1 VRSLNGTTSSPKHA
15 KTARLE
21 PVRWLSLASSL
32 QPKHSSHALT
42 LVSQVGAFSS
52 LYSGK
57 PASVLEFCVLECG
70 VILPMPLPEY
80 KQLVDEAKREIKEI
94 DPAELKR
101 MQQSQQN
108 FTLIDVRE
116 PDEVA
121 QGAIDGSVALPRGQL
136 EHKIDTITTDKER
149 PIVCYC
155 GGGGRS
161 ALAAQSLKKMGFKNV
176 MSLAGG
182 YKKWSGS

>member
-1 VRSLNGTTSSPKHA
+1 
-15 KTARLE
+15 
-21 PVRWLSLASSL
+21 
-32 QPKHSSHALT
+32 
-42 LVSQVGAFSS
+42 
-52 LYSGK
+52 
-57 PASVLEFCVLECG
+57 
-70 VILPMPLPEY
+70 MPLPEY

-101 MQQSQQN
+101 MQAEKQN
-108 FTLIDVRE
+108 FTLLDVRE

-121 QGAIDGSVALPRGQL
+121 EGAIAGSKPLPRGQL
-136 EHKIDTITTDKER
+136 EYKIDTITTDKNQ

-182 YKKWSGS
+182 YKGGEGGGLRPGFCTCILAKNFSYFWFFQGSPSYSN

>member
-1 VRSLNGTTSSPKHA
+1 
-15 KTARLE
+15 
-21 PVRWLSLASSL
+21 
-32 QPKHSSHALT
+32 
-42 LVSQVGAFSS
+42 
-52 LYSGK
+52 
-57 PASVLEFCVLECG
+57 
-70 VILPMPLPEY
+70 MPLPEY
-80 KQLVDEAKREIKEI
+80 KQIVDEAKREIKEI
-94 DPAELKR
+94 QPDDLKN
-101 MQQSQQN
+101 MQQKKES

-121 QGAIDGSVALPRGQL
+121 QGAIAGAQPMPRGML
-136 EHKIDTITTDKER
+136 EYKIDTITTDKDQ

-182 YKKWSGS
+182 DKGWKSSS

>member
-1 VRSLNGTTSSPKHA
+1 
-15 KTARLE
+15 
-21 PVRWLSLASSL
+21 
-32 QPKHSSHALT
+32 
-42 LVSQVGAFSS
+42 
-52 LYSGK
+52 
-57 PASVLEFCVLECG
+57 
-70 VILPMPLPEY
+70 MPLPEY

-94 DPAELKR
+94 DAAELKR
-101 MQQSQQN
+101 MQQSQEN

-121 QGAIDGSVALPRGQL
+121 EGAISGSEPLPRGQL
-136 EHKIDTITTDKER
+136 EYKIDNITTNKDQ

-161 ALAAQSLKKMGFKNV
+161 ALAAQSLKRMGFQNV

-182 YKKWSGS
+182 YKGWTKDGQ

>member
-1 VRSLNGTTSSPKHA
+1 MLQNVRGAQEIGIELEQHLQISFRIPVHPRKSAVSLFNDISSIA
-15 KTARLE
+15 
-21 PVRWLSLASSL
+21 
-32 QPKHSSHALT
+32 ALHF
-42 LVSQVGAFSS
+42 LFYPGAH
-52 LYSGK
+52 
-57 PASVLEFCVLECG
+57 
-70 VILPMPLPEY
+70 MPLPEY

-94 DPAELKR
+94 TPEDLKA
-101 MQQSQQN
+101 MQQKKEN

-121 QGAIDGSVALPRGQL
+121 AGAIAGSKPLPRGQL
-136 EHKIDTITTDKER
+136 EHKIDTITTDKDQ

-182 YKKWSGS
+182 YKGWKE

>member
-1 VRSLNGTTSSPKHA
+1 
-15 KTARLE
+15 
-21 PVRWLSLASSL
+21 
-32 QPKHSSHALT
+32 
-42 LVSQVGAFSS
+42 
-52 LYSGK
+52 
-57 PASVLEFCVLECG
+57 
-70 VILPMPLPEY
+70 MPLPEY
-80 KQLVDEAKREIKEI
+80 KKLVDEARREIKEI
-94 DPAELKR
+94 DAAELKR
-101 MQQSQQN
+101 MQQSRQN

-116 PDEVA
+116 PDEVE
-121 QGAIDGSVALPRGQL
+121 QGAIAGSVALPRGQL
-136 EHKIDTITTDKER
+136 EHKIDTITSDKEK

>member
-1 VRSLNGTTSSPKHA
+1 
-15 KTARLE
+15 
-21 PVRWLSLASSL
+21 
-32 QPKHSSHALT
+32 
-42 LVSQVGAFSS
+42 
-52 LYSGK
+52 
-57 PASVLEFCVLECG
+57 
-70 VILPMPLPEY
+70 MPLPEY

-101 MQQSQQN
+101 MQQSPES

-121 QGAIDGSVALPRGQL
+121 EGSIAGAKALPRGQL
-136 EHKIDTITTDKER
+136 EHKIDTITTDKNK

-176 MSLAGG
+176 MSLSGG
-182 YKKWSGS
+182 YKGWKKGTGGS

>member
-1 VRSLNGTTSSPKHA
+1 
-15 KTARLE
+15 
-21 PVRWLSLASSL
+21 
-32 QPKHSSHALT
+32 
-42 LVSQVGAFSS
+42 
-52 LYSGK
+52 
-57 PASVLEFCVLECG
+57 
-70 VILPMPLPEY
+70 MPLPEY
-80 KQLVDEAKREIKEI
+80 KQLVDAAKREIKEI

-101 MQQSQQN
+101 MQQAEEN

-121 QGAIDGSVALPRGQL
+121 EGAISGAKPLPRGQL
-136 EHKIDTITTDKER
+136 EYKIDAITTDKEQ

-182 YKKWSGS
+182 YKGWKSSGQ

>member
-1 VRSLNGTTSSPKHA
+1 
-15 KTARLE
+15 
-21 PVRWLSLASSL
+21 
-32 QPKHSSHALT
+32 
-42 LVSQVGAFSS
+42 
-52 LYSGK
+52 
-57 PASVLEFCVLECG
+57 
-70 VILPMPLPEY
+70 MPLPEY

-121 QGAIDGSVALPRGQL
+121 QGAIAGAKTLPRGQL
-136 EHKIDTITTDKER
+136 EHKIDTITSDKDQ

-161 ALAAQSLKKMGFKNV
+161 ALAAQTLQRMGFKKV

-182 YKKWSGS
+182 YRGWKASH

>member
-1 VRSLNGTTSSPKHA
+1 MENKHLMSGCKRESA
-15 KTARLE
+15 KSQELIAKSQ
-21 PVRWLSLASSL
+21 PAPLA
-32 QPKHSSHALT
+32 HT
-42 LVSQVGAFSS
+42 LIV
-52 LYSGK
+52 
-57 PASVLEFCVLECG
+57 VLKSCFLDNS
-70 VILPMPLPEY
+70 PMPLPEY

-101 MQQSQQN
+101 MQESKQN

-121 QGAIDGSVALPRGQL
+121 EGAIAGSKPLPRGQL
-136 EHKIDTITTDKER
+136 EHKIDTITTDKNQ

-182 YKKWSGS
+182 YKGWKSTSS

>member
-1 VRSLNGTTSSPKHA
+1 
-15 KTARLE
+15 
-21 PVRWLSLASSL
+21 
-32 QPKHSSHALT
+32 
-42 LVSQVGAFSS
+42 
-52 LYSGK
+52 
-57 PASVLEFCVLECG
+57 
-70 VILPMPLPEY
+70 MPLPEY
-80 KQLVDEAKREIKEI
+80 HQLVEEAKREIKEI
-94 DPAELKR
+94 DPAELTR
-101 MQQSQQN
+101 MQQAQDN

-121 QGAIDGSVALPRGQL
+121 EGKIEGAKPLPRGQL
-136 EHKIDTITTDKER
+136 EHKIDTITADKSQ

-182 YKKWSGS
+182 YKGWKKGGS

>member
-1 VRSLNGTTSSPKHA
+1 
-15 KTARLE
+15 
-21 PVRWLSLASSL
+21 
-32 QPKHSSHALT
+32 
-42 LVSQVGAFSS
+42 
-52 LYSGK
+52 
-57 PASVLEFCVLECG
+57 
-70 VILPMPLPEY
+70 MPLPEY
-80 KQLVDEAKREIKEI
+80 HQLVNDAKKEI
-94 DPAELKR
+94 NEINSAQLR
-101 MQQSQQN
+101 SMQQSGEK

-121 QGAIDGSVALPRGQL
+121 QGAISGSVALPRGQL
-136 EHKIDTITTDKER
+136 EHKIDTITTDKEQ

-182 YKKWSGS
+182 YKGWKKGSS